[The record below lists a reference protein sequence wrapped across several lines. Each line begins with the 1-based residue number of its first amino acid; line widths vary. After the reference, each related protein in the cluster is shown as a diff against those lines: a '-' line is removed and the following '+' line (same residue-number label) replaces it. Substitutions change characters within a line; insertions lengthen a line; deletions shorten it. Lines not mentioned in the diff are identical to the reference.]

1 MLFPITLLIGKIFC
15 WLRVRI
21 QILYKSNNNNNNKVY
36 YLNNRSYHRQSLLV
50 TETFVN
56 LFKLSCWSLMSL
68 LSILCMDGIADF
80 KYLCPEILQILKKSL
95 FLVLISCSLECLTLN
110 LNIARVCKMWEGAFP
125 RVKCQTQSTLSL
137 VSWVSLA
144 YSSPVCRSRHLFS
157 LPGALAQPLGG
168 RMLYFVNFIFLDSPE
183 IPVPARVSLILQD
196 VNPESWIMMNGWHSL
211 LNNPTAT

>member
-1 MLFPITLLIGKIFC
+1 MSAASLVFYIIHPDSVLLYQN
-15 WLRVRI
+15 VRTKDEMG
-21 QILYKSNNNNNNKVY
+21 QLTKN
-36 YLNNRSYHRQSLLV
+36 
-50 TETFVN
+50 
-56 LFKLSCWSLMSL
+56 
-68 LSILCMDGIADF
+68 DF
-80 KYLCPEILQILKKSL
+80 
-95 FLVLISCSLECLTLN
+95 ISCSLECLTLN

-211 LNNPTAT
+211 LNNPTAI

>member
-1 MLFPITLLIGKIFC
+1 MDWDFLTYNCPCYWQLWSCVTDLVGLGWLLTPAAKCKWYPGQARVIQRKYFPMSATSLVFYIIHPDSVLLYQN
-15 WLRVRI
+15 VRTKDEMG
-21 QILYKSNNNNNNKVY
+21 QLTKN
-36 YLNNRSYHRQSLLV
+36 
-50 TETFVN
+50 
-56 LFKLSCWSLMSL
+56 
-68 LSILCMDGIADF
+68 DF
-80 KYLCPEILQILKKSL
+80 
-95 FLVLISCSLECLTLN
+95 ISCSLECLTLN

-144 YSSPVCRSRHLFS
+144 YSSPACRSRHLFS